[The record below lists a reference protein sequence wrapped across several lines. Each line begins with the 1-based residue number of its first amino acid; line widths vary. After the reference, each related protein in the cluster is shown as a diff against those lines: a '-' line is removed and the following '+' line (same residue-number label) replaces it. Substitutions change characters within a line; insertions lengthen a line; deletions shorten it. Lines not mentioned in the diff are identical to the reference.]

1 MSEILYIT
9 GRGHTVTLKEK
20 HKLNDIL
27 YLENEEY
34 KVVGIES
41 YGVSL
46 YKTYIIKKLKEENEL
61 LKR

>member
-1 MSEILYIT
+1 MNEILYIT
-9 GRGHTVTLKEK
+9 GRGLTVRLKEK

-41 YGVSL
+41 GGVSL

-61 LKR
+61 LK